1 MNPRTLASVFYLL
14 FLVAASYGFE
24 PNADVKSYAFSE
36 LNGGK
41 IALYDA
47 ANELKIID
55 AANLR
60 PSAQRTLAADEI
72 TSLAF
77 DAGELYAGLSSGIIV
92 KFSKDL
98 NSREI
103 ALDVS
108 SLGLDTRITHLSV
121 TGGKIYAVAGENIF
135 LVYDPSAKKLSA
147 ARLSGVYRVATCK
160 IINGAAVIT
169 GWDRSVFRLN
179 LTSMEVKNQGKLG
192 AVALSAAQTGQDMLL
207 GLASGEIASVKFKD
221 EENLAP
227 SERIDPKT
235 AQIGAVNSLN
245 KKPLNAAKGKASQD
259 GFKANAADKTDVNLS
274 QNAVLPQVCSDKLG
288 ANLTDKTAKNEA
300 DVNLSRKK
308 TSVNSLDTKPSA
320 NTNTRE
326 IAPKSLNAKIYE
338 ISNLRI
344 KSLLSVRDKIYIGL
358 DNGEIWR
365 ANANFTDIERLGKNS
380 DAIISIFNNN
390 EDIITV
396 SINGE
401 IKIYK

>member
-1 MNPRTLASVFYLL
+1 M
-14 FLVAASYGFE
+14 
-24 PNADVKSYAFSE
+24 
-36 LNGGK
+36 
-41 IALYDA
+41 
-47 ANELKIID
+47 
-55 AANLR
+55 
-60 PSAQRTLAADEI
+60 AADEI

-98 NSREI
+98 NSREV

-108 SLGLDTRITHLSV
+108 SLGLDARITHLSIS
-121 TGGKIYAVAGENIF
+121 GGKFYAVAGENIF
-135 LVYDPSAKKLSA
+135 LVYDPSVKKISA

-179 LTSMEVKNQGKLG
+179 LTSMEVKNQGKLN
-192 AVALSAAQTGQDMLL
+192 AVALSAAQTGQDMLW
-207 GLASGEIASVKFKD
+207 GLASGEIASVKFKA

-227 SERIDPKT
+227 SESIDPKT
-235 AQIGAVNSLN
+235 TQTSAVNLLSKQSLSAT
-245 KKPLNAAKGKASQD
+245 KDKAAKD

-274 QNAVLPQVCSDKLG
+274 PNAVLPQACSDKLE
-288 ANLTDKTAKNEA
+288 ANLADKTAKNEA

-308 TSVNSLDTKPSA
+308 TSVIFLDTKPSA
-320 NTNTRE
+320 NTRE
-326 IAPKSLNAKIYE
+326 IAPQGLSAKIYK

-344 KSLLSVRDKIYIGL
+344 KSLLSVLDKIYIGL

-365 ANANFTDIERLGKNS
+365 ASANFSDIEKLGKNS

>member
-14 FLVAASYGFE
+14 FLISASYGFE
-24 PNADVKSYAFSE
+24 PSADVKSYAFSE

-60 PSAQRTLAADEI
+60 PSAQTTLAADEI

-98 NSREI
+98 NSREV

-108 SLGLDTRITHLSV
+108 SLGLDARITHLSIS
-121 TGGKIYAVAGENIF
+121 GGKFYAVAGENIF

-160 IINGAAVIT
+160 IINDVAAVIT

-179 LTSMEVKNQGKLG
+179 LTSMEVKNQGKLN
-192 AVALSAAQTGQDMLL
+192 AVALSAAQAGQDMLW
-207 GLASGEIASVKFKD
+207 GLASGEIASVKFES

-227 SERIDPKT
+227 SESIDPKT
-235 AQIGAVNSLN
+235 TQTSAVNSLS
-245 KKPLNAAKGKASQD
+245 KQSLNAVKGKAAQD

-274 QNAVLPQVCSDKLG
+274 QKAVLPQACSDKLE
-288 ANLTDKTAKNEA
+288 ANLADKTAKNEA

-308 TSVNSLDTKPSA
+308 TSINFLDTKPSA
-320 NTNTRE
+320 NTRE
-326 IAPKSLNAKIYE
+326 IAPKSLNAKIYK

-365 ANANFTDIERLGKNS
+365 ASANFSDIEKLGKNS
-380 DAIISIFNNN
+380 DAIISVFNNN

>member
-1 MNPRTLASVFYLL
+1 MNPRTLASVFCLL

-24 PNADVKSYAFSE
+24 PSADVKSYAFSE

-60 PSAQRTLAADEI
+60 LGAQTTLDVDEI

-77 DAGELYAGLSSGIIV
+77 DAGELYAGLSSGVIV

-98 NSREI
+98 NSREV

-108 SLGLDTRITHLSV
+108 SLGLDARITHLSV
-121 TGGKIYAVAGENIF
+121 TDGKFYAVAGENIF
-135 LVYDPSAKKLSA
+135 LAYDQSVKKLSA
-147 ARLSGVYRVATCK
+147 AHLSGVYRVATCK
-160 IINGAAVIT
+160 IINDAALIT

-179 LTSMEVKNQGKLG
+179 LTSMEVKNQGKLD
-192 AVALSAAQTGQDMLL
+192 AVALSAAQTGQDILL
-207 GLASGEIASVKFKD
+207 GLASGEIASVKFKA

-235 AQIGAVNSLN
+235 TQTSAVNSLS
-245 KKPLNAAKGKASQD
+245 KQSLNAANDKAAQG
-259 GFKANAADKTDVNLS
+259 GFKVNAADKADVNLS
-274 QNAVLPQVCSDKLG
+274 PNAVLPQAYGDKLVG
-288 ANLTDKTAKNEA
+288 NLADKTAKNEA

-308 TSVNSLDTKPSA
+308 TSVKVLDTKPSA
-320 NTNTRE
+320 NTRE
-326 IAPKSLNAKIYE
+326 VAPKSLNAKIYK

-396 SINGE
+396 NINGE

>member
-1 MNPRTLASVFYLL
+1 MNPRTLASIFYLL
-14 FLVAASYGFE
+14 FLISASYGFE
-24 PNADVKSYAFSE
+24 PSADVKSYAFSE

-60 PSAQRTLAADEI
+60 PSAQTTLAAYEI

-77 DAGELYAGLSSGIIV
+77 DADELYAGLSSGIIV

-98 NSREI
+98 NSREV

-108 SLGLDTRITHLSV
+108 SFGLDTRITHLSI
-121 TGGKIYAVAGENIF
+121 TGGKIYAVAGENVF
-135 LVYDPSAKKLSA
+135 LVYDPSAKKLSS

-179 LTSMEVKNQGKLG
+179 LTSMEVKNQGKLD

-227 SERIDPKT
+227 SESIDPKT
-235 AQIGAVNSLN
+235 AQTSTVNSLN
-245 KKPLNAAKGKASQD
+245 KKPLSAAKDKAAQGSS
-259 GFKANAADKTDVNLS
+259 KANAADKTDVNLS
-274 QNAVLPQVCSDKLG
+274 QNAVLPQAYGDKFG
-288 ANLTDKTAKNEA
+288 ANLADKTAKNEA

-308 TSVNSLDTKPSA
+308 TSVNFLDTKPSA

-326 IAPKSLNAKIYE
+326 IAPKSLNAKIYK

-344 KSLLSVRDKIYIGL
+344 KSLLSVRNKIYIGL
-358 DNGEIWR
+358 DNGEVWR
-365 ANANFTDIERLGKNS
+365 ASANFTDIEKLGKNS
-380 DAIISIFNNN
+380 DAIISVFNNN

>member
-60 PSAQRTLAADEI
+60 LGAQTTLGTDEI

-98 NSREI
+98 NSREV

-108 SLGLDTRITHLSV
+108 SLGLDARITHLNV
-121 TGGKIYAVAGENIF
+121 TGGKFYAVAGENIF

-147 ARLSGVYRVATCK
+147 AHLSGVYHVATCK
-160 IINGAAVIT
+160 IVNDAAVIT

-179 LTSMEVKNQGKLG
+179 LASMEVKNQGKLD
-192 AVALSAAQTGQDMLL
+192 AVALSTAQTGQDILL
-207 GLASGEIASVKFKD
+207 GLASGEIASVKFKA
-221 EENLAP
+221 EKNLAP

-235 AQIGAVNSLN
+235 AQT
-245 KKPLNAAKGKASQD
+245 NAANDKAAQG
-259 GFKANAADKTDVNLS
+259 GFKVNAADKTDVNLS
-274 QNAVLPQVCSDKLG
+274 QNAVLPQAYGDKFG
-288 ANLTDKTAKNEA
+288 ANLADKTAKNEA

-308 TSVNSLDTKPSA
+308 TSVKFLDTKPSA
-320 NTNTRE
+320 NTRE
-326 IAPKSLNAKIYE
+326 IAPKSLNAKIYK

-344 KSLLSVRDKIYIGL
+344 KSLLSVRGEIYIGL

-365 ANANFTDIERLGKNS
+365 ANANFTDIEKLGKNS
-380 DAIISIFNNN
+380 DAIISVFNNN
-390 EDIITV
+390 ESIITV

>member
-14 FLVAASYGFE
+14 FLISASYGFE
-24 PNADVKSYAFSE
+24 PSTDVKSYAFSE

-60 PSAQRTLAADEI
+60 PSAQTTLTADEI

-98 NSREI
+98 NSREV

-108 SLGLDTRITHLSV
+108 SLGLDARITHLSIS
-121 TGGKIYAVAGENIF
+121 GGKIYAVAGENIF
-135 LVYDPSAKKLSA
+135 LVYDPSVKKLSA

-160 IINGAAVIT
+160 IINDVAVIT

-179 LTSMEVKNQGKLG
+179 LTSMEVKNQGKLD

-207 GLASGEIASVKFKD
+207 GLASGEIASVKFKA

-227 SERIDPKT
+227 SESIDPKT
-235 AQIGAVNSLN
+235 TQTSAVDSLS
-245 KKPLNAAKGKASQD
+245 KQSLNAAKDKAAKD
-259 GFKANAADKTDVNLS
+259 GFKANTADKTDVNLS
-274 QNAVLPQVCSDKLG
+274 
-288 ANLTDKTAKNEA
+288 
-300 DVNLSRKK
+300 RKK
-308 TSVNSLDTKPSA
+308 TNVNFLDTKPSA
-320 NTNTRE
+320 DTRE
-326 IAPKSLNAKIYE
+326 IAPKSLNAKIYK

-380 DAIISIFNNN
+380 DAIISVFNNN

>member
-1 MNPRTLASVFYLL
+1 MT
-14 FLVAASYGFE
+14 
-24 PNADVKSYAFSE
+24 
-36 LNGGK
+36 
-41 IALYDA
+41 
-47 ANELKIID
+47 
-55 AANLR
+55 
-60 PSAQRTLAADEI
+60 ADEI

-98 NSREI
+98 NSREV

-108 SLGLDTRITHLSV
+108 SLGLDARITHLSI
-121 TGGKIYAVAGENIF
+121 TGGKFYAVAGENIF
-135 LVYDPSAKKLSA
+135 LVYDPSVKKISA
-147 ARLSGVYRVATCK
+147 ARLSGVYRVSTCK

-179 LTSMEVKNQGKLG
+179 LTSMEVKNQGKLD
-192 AVALSAAQTGQDMLL
+192 AVALSAAQTSQDMLL
-207 GLASGEIASVKFKD
+207 GLASGEIASVKFES
-221 EENLAP
+221 EENLVP

-235 AQIGAVNSLN
+235 TQTSAVNSLS
-245 KKPLNAAKGKASQD
+245 KQSLSAAKDKAAKD

-274 QNAVLPQVCSDKLG
+274 QNAVLPQVRSDKLG
-288 ANLTDKTAKNEA
+288 VNLADKIAKNEA
-300 DVNLSRKK
+300 DVNLLRKK
-308 TSVNSLDTKPSA
+308 TSVNFLDTKPSA
-320 NTNTRE
+320 DTRKT
-326 IAPKSLNAKIYE
+326 APKSLNAKIYR

-380 DAIISIFNNN
+380 DAIISVFNNN
-390 EDIITV
+390 ESIITV
-396 SINGE
+396 SRNGE

>member
-14 FLVAASYGFE
+14 FLISASYGFE
-24 PNADVKSYAFSE
+24 PSADVKSYAFSE
-36 LNGGK
+36 LNDGK

-60 PSAQRTLAADEI
+60 LGAQTTLAEDEI

-98 NSREI
+98 NSREV

-108 SLGLDTRITHLSV
+108 SLGLDARITHLSIS
-121 TGGKIYAVAGENIF
+121 GGKFYAVAGENIF

-147 ARLSGVYRVATCK
+147 ARLSGVYRVSTYK

-179 LTSMEVKNQGKLG
+179 LTSMEVKNQGKLD
-192 AVALSAAQTGQDMLL
+192 AVALSAAQTSQDMLL

-227 SERIDPKT
+227 SERTDPKT
-235 AQIGAVNSLN
+235 AQTSTVNSLS
-245 KKPLNAAKGKASQD
+245 KQSLNAAKDKASQD
-259 GFKANAADKTDVNLS
+259 GFEANAADKTDVNLS
-274 QNAVLPQVCSDKLG
+274 QNAVLPQAHGDKLG

-320 NTNTRE
+320 DTRE
-326 IAPKSLNAKIYE
+326 IAPQGLNAKIYK

-358 DNGEIWR
+358 DNGEVWR
-365 ANANFTDIERLGKNS
+365 ASANFTDIEKLGKNS
-380 DAIISIFNNN
+380 DAIISVFNNN

>member
-1 MNPRTLASVFYLL
+1 MNPRTLASLFCLL

-24 PNADVKSYAFSE
+24 PSADVKSYAFSE

-60 PSAQRTLAADEI
+60 LGVQTTLDADEI

-98 NSREI
+98 NSREV

-108 SLGLDTRITHLSV
+108 SFGLDARITHLSV
-121 TGGKIYAVAGENIF
+121 TGGKFYAVAGENIF

-147 ARLSGVYRVATCK
+147 AHLSGVYRVATCK
-160 IINGAAVIT
+160 IINDVAVIT

-179 LTSMEVKNQGKLG
+179 LTSMEVKNQGKLD
-192 AVALSAAQTGQDMLL
+192 AVALSAAQTGQDILL
-207 GLASGEIASVKFKD
+207 GLASGEIASVKFKA
-221 EENLAP
+221 EENLVP

-235 AQIGAVNSLN
+235 VQ
-245 KKPLNAAKGKASQD
+245 
-259 GFKANAADKTDVNLS
+259 T
-274 QNAVLPQVCSDKLG
+274 NAVLPQAYGDKLG
-288 ANLTDKTAKNEA
+288 ANLADKTAKNEA

-308 TSVNSLDTKPSA
+308 TSVKFLDTKPSA
-320 NTNTRE
+320 NTRE
-326 IAPKSLNAKIYE
+326 ITPKSLNAKIYK

-380 DAIISIFNNN
+380 DAIISVFNNN
-390 EDIITV
+390 ESIITV
-396 SINGE
+396 SRNGE